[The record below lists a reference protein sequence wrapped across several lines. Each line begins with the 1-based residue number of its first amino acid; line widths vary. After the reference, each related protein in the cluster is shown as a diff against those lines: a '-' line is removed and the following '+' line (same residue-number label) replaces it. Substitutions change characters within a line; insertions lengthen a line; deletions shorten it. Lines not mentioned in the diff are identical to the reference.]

1 MQPALPAKL
10 ETRLQKDYQDL
21 NSPPFPPLTI
31 TKNPLNPF
39 VWTIQFPGPLSSPY
53 EGGKFVVESTF
64 SDKYPYEPPKIRFL
78 TKVYHPLIN
87 KENGE
92 ICPLL
97 YQKDWKPAKTLGY
110 PLSLIMASLA
120 NPKGEAPVE
129 AEIAQQLLEN
139 RMKFEAVAK
148 EWTQKFAS

>member
-1 MQPALPAKL
+1 MQPSLPAKL
-10 ETRLQKDYQDL
+10 ESRLQKDYDDIK
-21 NSPPFPPLTI
+21 NPPFPPLTI

-39 VWTIQFPGPLSSPY
+39 VWTIEFPGPEGTPY
-53 EGGKFVVESTF
+53 QGGRFVLEIIF
-64 SDKYPYEPPKIRFL
+64 PEKYPFEAPKIKFL

-97 YQKDWKPAKTLGY
+97 YQREWKPAKTLGY

-120 NPKGEAPVE
+120 NPKGEGPVE
-129 AEIAQQLLEN
+129 VEIAQQLLEN
-139 RMKFEAVAK
+139 RKKFDEEAK
-148 EWTQKFAS
+148 NWTQKFAA